1 MRVNM
6 DSSITFDPRFKIIA
20 KSLSISLRE
29 VIGSCFLLWLHCYQS
44 RSERL
49 SVAEA
54 NASAEVEGFGEAMI
68 EAGLAH
74 LVRDE
79 NDTEKFSLNIHGV
92 KERIRFLRSQR
103 NRGKMGG
110 KASAKSKRDK
120 KVTSKTTD
128 QANAEANAKQ
138 TLTHSVSTGQAY
150 SPAPSPALT
159 PTPSLVLREEPPPEN
174 RNGIQLHETSFVPM
188 PFADRF
194 KAIVKRYPDKKPS
207 VRAEAH
213 WKLVATDEEAV
224 AKIEAGLDAWVLCD
238 QWFDGIGIPS
248 LSNFLEERWF
258 DNLPARKAK
267 AKTVAERIDEIAA
280 EQERNRTK

>member
-6 DSSITFDPRFKIIA
+6 DSSIAFDPRFKIGAA
-20 KSLSISLRE
+20 KLGIKKNE
-29 VIGSCFLLWLHCYQS
+29 FVGGCFHLWLHCYQS

-49 SVAEA
+49 ANAEA
-54 NASAEVEGFGEAMI
+54 NASAEIDNMAQTLVDV
-68 EAGLAH
+68 GLADADGADYII
-74 LVRDE
+74 V
-79 NDTEKFSLNIHGV
+79 HGV
-92 KERIRFLRSQR
+92 RERIKFLIQQSR
-103 NRGKMGG
+103 RGRKGG
-110 KASAKSKRDK
+110 KTPKKPAK
-120 KVTSKTTD
+120 TD
-128 QANAEANAKQ
+128 GSERLANAKR
-138 TLTHSVSTGQAY
+138 TLKENIATAKAY

-159 PTPSLVLREEPPPEN
+159 PAPPLVLREEPPPEN

-280 EQERNRTK
+280 EQERNRAK